1 MFAKKRLRGEGPRFM
16 STTQKPYHFLIRRVH
31 SLLGLVPI
39 GLFLTFHMFLNLSA
53 RGGAELYDKVIGTMQ
68 SFPGIFIIEL
78 VVIFIPIA
86 IHAIYGTWVVYTGQ
100 SNILR
105 YKYARNWFYIIQ
117 RISGLYTV
125 VFIIIH
131 VYLMRFGEANFAALS
146 QFLSQPLG
154 LIFYTLG
161 VLFAIFHFVN
171 GLWAFAITWGIT
183 IGPHSQKMWLYTLAA
198 VFILLSVI
206 GLANISAFLK

>member
-1 MFAKKRLRGEGPRFM
+1 MFAKKRLRGEDQRFM

-31 SLLGLVPI
+31 SLLGLAPI
-39 GLFLTFHMFLNLSA
+39 GLFLTFHMILNLSA
-53 RGGAELYDKVIGTMQ
+53 RGGAEQYDRIINAMR
-68 SFPGIFIIEL
+68 SFPGIFIVEL
-78 VVIFIPIA
+78 LVIFIPIA
-86 IHAIYGTWVVYTGQ
+86 LHAIYGTWVVYTGQ

-105 YKYARNWFYIIQ
+105 YKYPRNWFYILQ

-125 VFIIIH
+125 AFVLTH
-131 VYLMRFGEANFAALS
+131 VYLLRFGEANFAALS

-154 LIFYTLG
+154 LIFYALG

-183 IGPHSQKMWLYTLAA
+183 IGPHSQKMWLYILVA

-206 GLANISAFLK
+206 GLADISAFLK

>member
-1 MFAKKRLRGEGPRFM
+1 MSRIILRGEDLRFM

-39 GLFLTFHMFLNLSA
+39 GIFLMFHMFLNLTA
-53 RGGAELYDKVIGTMQ
+53 LGGAGLYDKVIGTMRG
-68 SFPGIFIIEL
+68 FPGVIIVEL
-78 VVIFIPIA
+78 VVIFIPIT
-86 IHAIYGTWVVYTGQ
+86 IHAIYGIWVVYTGQ

-117 RISGLYTV
+117 RISGLYV
-125 VFIIIH
+125 VIFIITH
-131 VYLMRFGEANFAALS
+131 VYLLRFGDANFATISA
-146 QFLSQPLG
+146 FVSQPLG
-154 LIFYTLG
+154 LVFYALG

-183 IGPHSQKMWLYTLAA
+183 VGPHSQKMWMYTLVV
-198 VFILLSVI
+198 VFLLISVI
-206 GLANISAFLK
+206 GLADLSAFLK